1 LRIYKKWGLLSG
13 QEIWLH
19 KVIVFKLLPTDNRS
33 WQ

>member
-1 LRIYKKWGLLSG
+1 LSG
-13 QEIWLH
+13 QELWLH